1 MNTKIKQTIALFF
14 TVMLLFVLVLPPL
27 SAAADASPIKVGYYE
42 DGDYMSKSQSGEYSG
57 YNIEYLQKISKQSGL
72 PFEMVDI
79 ASWNAAYDMLVKKSL
94 FYLIP
99 VLFATHPGEESL
111 EMAKNLCTADSA
123 AREIRKNGMGALV
136 KCMREHLE

>member
-79 ASWNAAYDMLVKKSL
+79 ASWNAAYDMLVKGEIDLLPAVYHFRTAGRGNFL
-94 FYLIP
+94 FRPTNVQYLYYP
-99 VLFATHPGEESL
+99 KRSYE
-111 EMAKNLCTADSA
+111 
-123 AREIRKNGMGALV
+123 
-136 KCMREHLE
+136 

>member
-72 PFEMVDI
+72 SLIHISEPTRPE
-79 ASWNAAYDMLVKKSL
+79 LVSRM
-94 FYLIP
+94 P
-99 VLFATHPGEESL
+99 S
-111 EMAKNLCTADSA
+111 SA
-123 AREIRKNGMGALV
+123 
-136 KCMREHLE
+136 

>member
-1 MNTKIKQTIALFF
+1 MKRKKMEKE
-14 TVMLLFVLVLPPL
+14 VVHLLEW
-27 SAAADASPIKVGYYE
+27 I
-42 DGDYMSKSQSGEYSG
+42 
-57 YNIEYLQKISKQSGL
+57 IEYPGVWQIVCNPDGKETSPESFKMHPKGGFL
-72 PFEMVDI
+72 EC
-79 ASWNAAYDMLVKKSL
+79 LVKKSL

>member
-14 TVMLLFVLVLPPL
+14 TVMLLFVLVSPPL
-27 SAAADASPIKVGYYE
+27 SAAADSSPIKVGYYE

-79 ASWNAAYDMLVKKSL
+79 ASWNAAYDMLVK
-94 FYLIP
+94 
-99 VLFATHPGEESL
+99 
-111 EMAKNLCTADSA
+111 C
-123 AREIRKNGMGALV
+123 EIDLLPAVYHSEQRA
-136 KCMREHLE
+136 E

>member
-1 MNTKIKQTIALFF
+1 MMF
-14 TVMLLFVLVLPPL
+14 TLKVLLEYQGKLANWKVNELKEKESHESLERGLNDLVNSGVLLV
-27 SAAADASPIKVGYYE
+27 ADKA
-42 DGDYMSKSQSGEYSG
+42 DFDY
-57 YNIEYLQKISKQSGL
+57 
-72 PFEMVDI
+72 
-79 ASWNAAYDMLVKKSL
+79 VKAQRL
-94 FYLIP
+94 P

>member
-79 ASWNAAYDMLVKKSL
+79 ASWNAAYDMLVKGKSICCRQ
-94 FYLIP
+94 FIIQNS
-99 VLFATHPGEESL
+99 GQ
-111 EMAKNLCTADSA
+111 
-123 AREIRKNGMGALV
+123 RKFSFPANQCAVFILP
-136 KCMREHLE
+136 

>member
-14 TVMLLFVLVLPPL
+14 TVMLLFVMVLPPL

-79 ASWNAAYDMLVKKSL
+79 ASWNAAYDMLVKGEGTQANNIFFGST
-94 FYLIP
+94 ISNDG
-99 VLFATHPGEESL
+99 FAGESFDFML
-111 EMAKNLCTADSA
+111 SNPPFGTPWKTDLKAF
-123 AREIRKNGMGALV
+123 V
-136 KCMREHLE
+136 

>member
-72 PFEMVDI
+72 PFEMLI
-79 ASWNAAYDMLVKKSL
+79 LQAGMLHMICWLKVKSICCRQ
-94 FYLIP
+94 FIIQNS
-99 VLFATHPGEESL
+99 GQ
-111 EMAKNLCTADSA
+111 
-123 AREIRKNGMGALV
+123 RKFSFPANQCAVFILP
-136 KCMREHLE
+136 

>member
-1 MNTKIKQTIALFF
+1 M
-14 TVMLLFVLVLPPL
+14 
-27 SAAADASPIKVGYYE
+27 
-42 DGDYMSKSQSGEYSG
+42 
-57 YNIEYLQKISKQSGL
+57 KISKW
-72 PFEMVDI
+72 PFFVAKIWQTTSTDQQIRKGGSQKNKRKKMEKEVVHLLEWIIEYPGVWQIVCNPDGKETSPESFKM
-79 ASWNAAYDMLVKKSL
+79 AYDMLVKKSL

-123 AREIRKNGMGALV
+123 AREIRKNGIGALV

>member
-1 MNTKIKQTIALFF
+1 MADNKYRSANKERRITKKHKETQNARRALW
-14 TVMLLFVLVLPPL
+14 
-27 SAAADASPIKVGYYE
+27 I
-42 DGDYMSKSQSGEYSG
+42 
-57 YNIEYLQKISKQSGL
+57 IEYPGVWQIVCNPDGKETSPESFK
-72 PFEMVDI
+72 M
-79 ASWNAAYDMLVKKSL
+79 AYDMLVKKSL

>member
-57 YNIEYLQKISKQSGL
+57 YNIEYLQKFPNNQDFLSKWLILQAGMLHMICWLKVKSICCRQFIIQNSGQRKFSFPANQCAVFIL
-72 PFEMVDI
+72 PLKRSYE
-79 ASWNAAYDMLVKKSL
+79 
-94 FYLIP
+94 
-99 VLFATHPGEESL
+99 
-111 EMAKNLCTADSA
+111 
-123 AREIRKNGMGALV
+123 
-136 KCMREHLE
+136 

>member
-1 MNTKIKQTIALFF
+1 MNGLSNIQEYGRLYVIQMERKLRLN
-14 TVMLLFVLVLPPL
+14 LLRWHMICW
-27 SAAADASPIKVGYYE
+27 S
-42 DGDYMSKSQSGEYSG
+42 
-57 YNIEYLQKISKQSGL
+57 
-72 PFEMVDI
+72 
-79 ASWNAAYDMLVKKSL
+79 KKSL

>member
-1 MNTKIKQTIALFF
+1 MNGLSNIQEYGRSYVIQMERK
-14 TVMLLFVLVLPPL
+14 LLPESF
-27 SAAADASPIKVGYYE
+27 K
-42 DGDYMSKSQSGEYSG
+42 M
-57 YNIEYLQKISKQSGL
+57 
-72 PFEMVDI
+72 
-79 ASWNAAYDMLVKKSL
+79 AYDMLVKKSL

-136 KCMREHLE
+136 KCMREYLE

>member
-1 MNTKIKQTIALFF
+1 MNGLSNIQEYGRSYVIQMEKKPRLNLFK
-14 TVMLLFVLVLPPL
+14 M
-27 SAAADASPIKVGYYE
+27 
-42 DGDYMSKSQSGEYSG
+42 
-57 YNIEYLQKISKQSGL
+57 
-72 PFEMVDI
+72 
-79 ASWNAAYDMLVKKSL
+79 AYDMLVKKSL